1 MANPRQPAERP
12 SMRAEQYLAP
22 ETLAQLAPFELRAR
36 MIVEGVM
43 SGMHRSPY
51 QGLAV
56 EFAEHRQYSPGDGI
70 RQIDWKVFART
81 DKLYVKR
88 YVQETNLD
96 VVVLVDRSASM
107 RYGTLEVKKGWG
119 GTDASRANARWTKF
133 DHSTAIA
140 AALAYMCLHQGDRV
154 GLGLFDQEVRT
165 QVKRSSQRDQW
176 RAIVGALSGEPVE
189 GRAQIGRSIDQM
201 LARVTNR
208 ALFVIVSDF
217 LMPTEELR
225 SAIAR
230 LAHRGH
236 DAMLIQTLDH
246 QELHF
251 ALDAPARFDGL
262 EGEAAIETDPR
273 AVREAYLALL
283 REHVEKVD
291 RIARSFGADALVC
304 DTHESVGPVLAALLD
319 RRMSFVGRRGA

>member
-1 MANPRQPAERP
+1 
-12 SMRAEQYLAP
+12 MRAEQYLAP
-22 ETLAQLAPFELRAR
+22 ETLAQLGPFEIRAKR
-36 MIVEGVM
+36 IAEGVM

-88 YVQETNLD
+88 FVQETNLD
-96 VVVLVDRSASM
+96 VVVLIDRSNSM
-107 RYGTLEVKKGWG
+107 RFGTLPVKQGWG
-119 GTDASRANARWTKF
+119 GTDASRAKGSWTKF
-133 DHSTAIA
+133 DHATATA

-176 RAIVGALSGEPVE
+176 RAIVGALSGEPVD

-201 LARVTNR
+201 LARVANR

-217 LMPTEELR
+217 LMPVEELR

-236 DAMLIQTLDH
+236 DAMLVQTLDR
-246 QELHF
+246 QELRF
-251 ALDAPARFDGL
+251 DLDAPARFDGL
-262 EGEAAIETDPR
+262 EAEAAIETDPR
-273 AVREAYLALL
+273 AVREAYLEIL

-291 RIARSFGADALVC
+291 RIARSFGADAVVC

>member
-1 MANPRQPAERP
+1 
-12 SMRAEQYLAP
+12 
-22 ETLAQLAPFELRAR
+22 
-36 MIVEGVM
+36 M

-56 EFAEHRQYSPGDGI
+56 EFAEHRQYTPGDGI

-88 YVQETNLD
+88 FVQETNLD

>member
-1 MANPRQPAERP
+1 
-12 SMRAEQYLAP
+12 MRAEQYLAP

-56 EFAEHRQYSPGDGI
+56 EFAEHRPYSPGDGI

-96 VVVLVDRSASM
+96 VMVLVDRSASM
-107 RYGTLEVKKGWG
+107 RFGTLPVKQGWG
-119 GTDASRANARWTKF
+119 GTDASRARSLWTKY
-133 DHSTAIA
+133 DHATATA

-176 RAIVGALSGEPVE
+176 RAIVGALSGEPVD

-201 LARVTNR
+201 LARVANR

-217 LMPTEELR
+217 LMPVEELR

-236 DAMLIQTLDH
+236 DAMLVQTLDR
-246 QELHF
+246 QELRF
-251 ALDAPARFDGL
+251 DLDAPARFDGL
-262 EGEAAIETDPR
+262 EAEAAIETDPR
-273 AVREAYLALL
+273 AVREAYLEIL

-291 RIARSFGADALVC
+291 RIARSFGADAVVC

>member
-1 MANPRQPAERP
+1 VALSRQPAER

-56 EFAEHRQYSPGDGI
+56 EFAEHRQYAPGDGI
-70 RQIDWKVFART
+70 RQMDWKVFART

-96 VVVLVDRSASM
+96 VMVLVDRSSSM

-119 GTDASRANARWTKF
+119 GTDASRRGSRWTKF
-133 DHSTAIA
+133 DHACATA

-154 GLGLFDQEVRT
+154 GLALFDEEIRSQVR
-165 QVKRSSQRDQW
+165 RSSQRDQW
-176 RAIVGALSGEPVE
+176 RSIVLTLSSEPVE
-189 GRAQIGRSIDQM
+189 GRALIGRAIDQM
-201 LARVTNR
+201 MARVTNR
-208 ALFVIVSDF
+208 ALFVVISDF
-217 LMPTEELR
+217 LMPTDELR
-225 SAIAR
+225 PALAR

-236 DAMLIQTLDH
+236 DAVLVQALDR
-246 QELHF
+246 QELRF
-251 ALDAPARFDGL
+251 DLDAPARFDDL
-262 EGEAAIETDPR
+262 EGGLPVETDPR
-273 AVREAYLALL
+273 VVRETYLKLM
-283 REHVEKVD
+283 REHIDAVD
-291 RIARSFGADALVC
+291 RIARSFGNDAVVC

-319 RRMSFVGRRGA
+319 RRMSFAGRRGS